1 MFLGHSPSFREVR
14 AGPKAE
20 AEEEAATD
28 SLLGLVP
35 DSASLLILPRLLAT
49 YNGPLTSIINQ
60 DNLSQTQV
68 GLVEATF

>member
-28 SLLGLVP
+28 SLLGLIP
-35 DSASLLILPRLLAT
+35 DSASLLILPRSTCHLQWAS
-49 YNGPLTSIINQ
+49 YINHQSRQSLT
-60 DNLSQTQV
+60 DT
-68 GLVEATF
+68 GWTG